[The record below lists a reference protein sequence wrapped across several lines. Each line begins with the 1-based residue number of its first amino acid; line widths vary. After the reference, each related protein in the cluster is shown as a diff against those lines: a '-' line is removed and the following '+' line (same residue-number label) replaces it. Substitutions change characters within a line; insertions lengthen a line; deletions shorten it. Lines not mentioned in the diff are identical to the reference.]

1 MVDLQTV
8 DTTKFLSDNL
18 PVELE
23 EVIIEF
29 YNQVKRNEPIGLWSL
44 YERIY
49 YEAKDSWKFKE
60 ISLDKMREIQDYFR
74 GVVNG

>member
-1 MVDLQTV
+1 MVDLHTV
-8 DTTKFLSDNL
+8 NTQKFLNENL
-18 PVELE
+18 PIELE
-23 EVIIEF
+23 DVIKAF
-29 YNQVKRNEPIGLWSL
+29 YDQVKRNESVGLWSQ

-74 GVVNG
+74 GIVNG

>member
-1 MVDLQTV
+1 MVDLKNV
-8 DTTKFLSDNL
+8 DTKKYLNEGL

-23 EVIIEF
+23 EVIEEF
-29 YNQVKRNEPIGLWSL
+29 YTQIKENNPVALWPQ

-60 ISLDKMREIQDYFR
+60 ISIEKMREIQMYFR
-74 GVVNG
+74 GLVNG